1 MIAIL
6 VRGNRL
12 KMAETIWIVEK
23 ERALLERMMK
33 GSGRY
38 KWGKP
43 TKTSS
48 DVFSVVRLAQHVKSY
63 K

>member
-1 MIAIL
+1 
-6 VRGNRL
+6 
-12 KMAETIWIVEK
+12 MAETIWIVEK
-23 ERALLERMMK
+23 ERALLERMVK

-48 DVFSVVRLAQHVKSY
+48 DVFSVVRLAQYVKSY